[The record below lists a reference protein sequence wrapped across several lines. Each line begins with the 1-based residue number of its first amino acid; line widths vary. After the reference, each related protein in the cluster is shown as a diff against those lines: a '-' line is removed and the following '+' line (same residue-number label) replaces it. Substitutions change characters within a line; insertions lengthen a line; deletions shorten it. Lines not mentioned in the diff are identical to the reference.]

1 MSAAHVNV
9 GGAIT
14 RWEEAQRS
22 SAVLHH
28 ELGQV
33 KDGVARRIIVTI
45 NEQIHSGVRESED
58 RPDSQPSGRA
68 YPLIMATAAWLAKPC
83 GRNPRSPRR
92 ARCKPPASPIKTF
105 MAKWVICK
113 PFISKTT
120 R

>member
-1 MSAAHVNV
+1 MSMSAAPLP
-9 GGAIT
+9 GGRSAA
-14 RWEEAQRS
+14 RRS

-68 YPLIMATAAWLAKPC
+68 YPL
-83 GRNPRSPRR
+83 
-92 ARCKPPASPIKTF
+92 
-105 MAKWVICK
+105 
-113 PFISKTT
+113 
-120 R
+120 